1 MTVRVNHAVQVN
13 HDGREGWARMLWL
26 AGWLLL
32 ATMLFHIIALA
43 VTARTVNG
51 PVSLRKPAT
60 FAETS
65 WLLCWSVALTLPW
78 LRLGR
83 RRQGFVA
90 VSVLAFGLG
99 ETSIMAIQAWRG
111 VPSHYNFTTPFD
123 ATLMRIGAG
132 GLAFVLLAGLVV
144 LLTGVPGSAAP
155 PSVRLGIVT
164 GVAVLLVGCVIG
176 FVMISNMSGVFQ
188 GSFAS
193 AFTKP
198 QHGYMGPSA
207 STVGP
212 EYVLLRPHTAGG
224 DLVLLHVIGVH
235 GMPLLTLPALLL
247 ARAPLPESHR
257 LRLVAAMAT
266 AVLVALAGL
275 AVQAFA
281 QRPWDT
287 LPVAAFVALGV
298 LAATYVAALARS
310 VATVRT
316 TRLDS
321 NANGAKV

>member
-1 MTVRVNHAVQVN
+1 MTAGVHHALRVTRSRRN
-13 HDGREGWARMLWL
+13 GWARVLWL

-32 ATMLFHIIALA
+32 ATMLFHIIALV
-43 VTARTVNG
+43 VTGRTVNG

-83 RRQGFVA
+83 RRQVFVA
-90 VSVLAFGLG
+90 VAVLAFGLG

-111 VPSHYNFTTPFD
+111 VPSHYNFTTPFN
-123 ATLMRIGAG
+123 ATLMRLGAG

-144 LLTGVPGSAAP
+144 MLTGVPGSTAP
-155 PSVRLGIVT
+155 ASVRLGIVA
-164 GVAVLLVGCVIG
+164 GVALLVVGCVIG

-188 GSFAS
+188 GSFGS

-198 QHGYMGPSA
+198 QHGYLGPSS

-212 EYVLLRPHTAGG
+212 EYVLLRPRTEGG
-224 DLVLLHVIGVH
+224 DLVLLHAIGVH

-247 ARAPLPESHR
+247 ARAPMAESQR
-257 LRLVAAMAT
+257 LRLVIAMTTGIVVGFA
-266 AVLVALAGL
+266 ALAI
-275 AVQAFA
+275 QAFS
-281 QRPWDT
+281 QRPWAA
-287 LPVAAFVALGV
+287 LPAIAVVALGT
-298 LAATYVAALARS
+298 LAGAYVVTLAWS
-310 VATVRT
+310 IATVLIRQVGT
-316 TRLDS
+316 
-321 NANGAKV
+321 ANS

>member
-1 MTVRVNHAVQVN
+1 MTVRVNHALQVT
-13 HDGREGWARMLWL
+13 HDGRNGWARVLWM

-32 ATMLFHIIALA
+32 ATMLFHVIALA
-43 VTARTVNG
+43 VTGRTVNG

-65 WLLCWSVALTLPW
+65 WLLCWSVALALPW

-83 RRQGFVA
+83 RRRGFVA
-90 VSVLAFGLG
+90 VAVLAFGLG

-123 ATLMRIGAG
+123 ATLMRLGAG

-144 LLTGVPGSAAP
+144 MLTGVPGSTAP
-155 PSVRLGIVT
+155 ASVRLGIVA

-188 GSFAS
+188 GSFGS
-193 AFTKP
+193 AFTRP
-198 QHGYMGPSA
+198 QHGYMGPSS

-212 EYVLLRPHTAGG
+212 QYVLLRPRTDGG
-224 DLVLLHVIGVH
+224 DLVLLHAIGVH

-247 ARAPLPESHR
+247 ARAPIAESQR
-257 LRLVAAMAT
+257 LRLVIAMTTTIVVGLAA
-266 AVLVALAGL
+266 L

-287 LPVAAFVALGV
+287 LPAIAIVALGALV
-298 LAATYVAALARS
+298 VAYVVTLARS
-310 VATVRT
+310 IATLRT
-316 TRLDS
+316 H
-321 NANGAKV
+321 